1 MTGGADTP
9 DARRLVVNADDYG
22 FSPGVN
28 RGVLEA
34 HAAGVVSSVSVLV
47 NTPGWDGAAAAALR
61 AAGPHLGVGLHFNL
75 TAGAPLTAGRT
86 LRDRRTGRFFSLAA
100 LAVRALAGRLD
111 PAEVAAECAAQLGR
125 LAAAGLAITHLDGHR
140 HVHVLPGVWGP
151 VVATARAHGVAV
163 VRLPLEP
170 WDVNPRD
177 GRAALKKAALALAWR
192 AASGGRCPLRHAD
205 RFVGVSLQGRAAFLP
220 RLLAVLD
227 GLPAGTTELMV
238 HPGRPDP
245 VLAQWDRY
253 TAPRAAELA
262 ALTSEPVRARFRS
275 GRFRVI
281 HFGALGAAP
290 TASGA
295 RPGGRESP

>member
-1 MTGGADTP
+1 MTGGAGTP
-9 DARRLVVNADDYG
+9 DACRLVVNADDYG

-47 NTPGWDGAAAAALR
+47 DTPGWDGAAAALR
-61 AAGPHLGVGLHFNL
+61 GAGPRLGVGLHFNL

-86 LRDRRTGRFFSLAA
+86 LRDGRTGRFFPLAA
-100 LAVRALAGRLD
+100 LAIRAFAGRLD
-111 PAEVAAECAAQLGR
+111 PAEVAAECAAQLER
-125 LAAAGLAITHLDGHR
+125 LAAAGVAITHLDGHR

-151 VVATARAHGVAV
+151 AVEAARAHGVAV
-163 VRLPLEP
+163 VRRPLEP
-170 WDVNPRD
+170 WDVGPRD

-192 AASGGRCPLRHAD
+192 AASGGTSPLRHAD
-205 RFVGVSLQGRAAFLP
+205 RFVGVSLQGRADFLP

-227 GLPAGTTELMV
+227 ALPAGVTELMV

-262 ALTSEPVRARFRS
+262 ALTSEPVRARLRS
-275 GRFRVI
+275 GRVQVI
-281 HFGALGAAP
+281 HFGALAAAR
-290 TASGA
+290 TASA
-295 RPGGRESP
+295 ATPRGRESP